1 MNAKHRTAEPAIRIK
16 NRDIPRLQK
25 VVSLMQDIRV
35 LEERRLWMRDRMT
48 NISLHLSGMPGSG
61 QPRGLDA
68 AYAALSEL
76 ESEHQELVKN
86 YVREL
91 KAAERMI
98 NSISN
103 PCMRTFVTL
112 MYMLDMDSRDVKAE
126 LNMTEWGFRR
136 ARTAVEQADG
146 MDRVVWRERY
156 IFAKTPE

>member
-35 LEERRLWMRDRMT
+35 LEERRLWLRDRMT

-98 NSISN
+98 NSINN
-103 PCMRTFVTL
+103 PCMRTFVTM
-112 MYMLDMDSRDVKAE
+112 MYLENLSPREVRSE
-126 LNMTEWGFRR
+126 LNLTEWGFKR
-136 ARTAVEQADG
+136 AREAVEQAKS
-146 MDRVVWRERY
+146 MEQVVWRERY
-156 IFAKTPE
+156 ILMGQ

>member
-1 MNAKHRTAEPAIRIK
+1 MNKHRNQEPVAVIM
-16 NRDIPRLQK
+16 NRDIPKLQK
-25 VVSLMQDIRV
+25 VVSLMQDIRA
-35 LEERRLWMRDRMT
+35 LEERRMWQRERML
-48 NISLHLSGMPGSG
+48 NITQHLSGMPGSG
-61 QPRGLDA
+61 EPRGLDA

-76 ESEHQELVKN
+76 ETEHQELVKL

-91 KAAERMI
+91 KAAERI
-98 NSISN
+98 VNSIGD
-103 PCMRTFVTL
+103 PAMRTFVTL
-112 MYMLDMDSRDVKAE
+112 MYVLDMDSRDVKAE

>member
-1 MNAKHRTAEPAIRIK
+1 MNTKHRAAEPAIRIK
-16 NRDIPRLQK
+16 NRDIPKLQK
-25 VVSLMQDIRV
+25 VVSLMQDIRL
-35 LEERRLWMRDRMT
+35 LEERRVWLRDRMT

-76 ESEHQELVKN
+76 ESEHQELVKS

-91 KAAERMI
+91 KAAERLI
-98 NSISN
+98 NGIGN
-103 PCMRTFVTL
+103 PCMRTFVTM
-112 MYMLDMDSRDVKAE
+112 MYVLDMDPRVVKGE

-136 ARTAVEQADG
+136 AREAVEQAKG

-156 IFAKTPE
+156 IFAETQA